1 MGTSGNP
8 SNHSELMEILRVTSH
23 KLRNWLD
30 ALKRRFSSRT
40 DRSVEQHK
48 TVKILKKIIS
58 AVQSYSH
65 KSTALLTE
73 YELFSRK
80 TFHGIPP
87 QLDDELITTMIQ
99 TMNINLQKAWEKS
112 SLYNTNEAALWDAV
126 NARIKDLSKTM
137 EIRDVQWSKFE
148 SLDKKLKKLQTKL
161 AKINTQLPTDTDAEL
176 TEAQVKSRAEAAVLS
191 SKITDLSSE
200 IYAQVSL
207 HKEHDEKVKSDLEN
221 VTNIV
226 NVVCTVLLTK
236 VTVAST
242 TFHAQL
248 NDAVVKDILPSYVEY
263 CDAKF
268 NSLPSQMAA
277 LLGEGS
283 SASAVSE
290 GAQKTPEESQ
300 NSEKNNKNTNKNLK
314 VTRPQAPL
322 QNNSAML
329 TTEA

>member
-1 MGTSGNP
+1 
-8 SNHSELMEILRVTSH
+8 MEILRITSH
-23 KLRNWLD
+23 KLKNWLD
-30 ALKRRFSSRT
+30 ALKRRFSSKT

-48 TVKILKKIIS
+48 TVRILKKIIN
-58 AVQSYSH
+58 AVQAYSH

-126 NARIKDLSKTM
+126 HARIKDLLKTM
-137 EIRDVQWSKFE
+137 EIRDVQWTKFE

-161 AKINTQLPTDTDAEL
+161 AKVNTQLPTDSETEL
-176 TEAQVKSRAEAAVLS
+176 TESQVKSRAEAAVLS

-226 NVVCTVLLTK
+226 NVVSTVILTK

-277 LLGEGS
+277 LLAEGS
-283 SASAVSE
+283 SPNGVSDDST
-290 GAQKTPEESQ
+290 KTPEESQ
-300 NSEKNNKNTNKNLK
+300 NSEKPNKSTHKNAK
-314 VTRPQAPL
+314 ISKPQTPT
-322 QNNSAML
+322 QTPSTQL
-329 TTEA
+329 TVEA